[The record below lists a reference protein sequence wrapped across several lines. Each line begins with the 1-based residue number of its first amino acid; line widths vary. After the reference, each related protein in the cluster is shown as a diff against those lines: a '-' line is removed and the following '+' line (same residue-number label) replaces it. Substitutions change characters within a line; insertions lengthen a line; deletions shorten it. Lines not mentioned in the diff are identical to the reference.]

1 MNDWMVQSGN
11 QAMEEVMSRIDG
23 RKLRDLMEEAKTIR
37 DTGFGNVLTYSPKV
51 FLPLT
56 YLCRDVC
63 HYCTFAKT
71 PRQVPAA
78 YLSIDDMVRIASAGA
93 AAGCYEA
100 LFTLG
105 DQPEKRYKLARRELQ
120 KLGFDTTLAY
130 VEHAADEVYRQTG
143 LFPHLNPG
151 IMQPAELARLRGVS
165 VSCGLMLESTS
176 QKLCDRGGPHFGS
189 PDKNPAVR
197 LQAIENAGQAKVPF
211 TTGILIGIGESR
223 ADRIE
228 SLVAIRLMQE
238 RYGHI
243 QEVIIQNFCAKE
255 NTLMANSENLPLRE
269 HLWTIA
275 CARLIFGETM
285 SIQAPPNLQKDALVE
300 LVNAGINDWGGIS
313 PVTPDHVN
321 PEAPWPAIESLR
333 EQCDF
338 AGKELAP
345 RLPVYPQYI
354 SNRETWIDSRFHSA
368 LLKNSDSTGLLRNC
382 KWVAGNS
389 KTPPPMPGSTSSIY
403 AVPGI
408 NFTTGLSQLI
418 NRAMDSGELDEIE
431 IVRLFKVRGNEF
443 REVVAAADHVR
454 QDVNQDTVSYV
465 VNRNINYT
473 NICYYKCGFCA
484 FSKGAGKG
492 DLRGEPYDLA
502 LEAVVEKAREAW
514 LLGATEVCM
523 QGGIHPA
530 YTGQHYIDICK
541 AIKSALPG
549 LHIHAFSPLE
559 IFQGASTL
567 DLSIREF
574 LLELKS
580 SGLDTLPGTAAE
592 ILDDEIRRQICPDKI
607 TTSQWLSIM
616 ETAHSIGI
624 RSTSTIM
631 FGHVDGPLNW
641 ARHLLA
647 IRGLQSKTGGFT
659 EFVPLPFVAE
669 MAPLYRRGLARQGPT
684 FRETILM
691 HAVARL
697 VLHPHIKNIQTSW
710 VKLGAEGTAACLQAG
725 ANDLGGT
732 LMNESISTA
741 AGANHAQQM
750 SESDFRAIAASQ
762 GRILVQRNTLY
773 ETLEGDVSAKPVQES
788 GSAIST
794 RCSAS

>member
-1 MNDWMVQSGN
+1 MNHWKLRPGMQI
-11 QAMEEVMSRIDG
+11 MEDVMSRIDG
-23 RKLRDLMEEAKTIR
+23 RKLWDLMEEARNIR
-37 DTGFGNVLTYSPKV
+37 DIGFGNLLTYSPKV

-93 AAGCYEA
+93 EAGCHEA

-105 DQPEKRYKLARRELQ
+105 DQPEKRYQLAQRELQ
-120 KLGFDTTLAY
+120 ELGYDTTMAY
-130 VEHAADEVYRQTG
+130 LEHAADEVYRQTS

-151 IMQPAELARLRGVS
+151 VMEPSELKRLRGVS
-165 VSCGLMLESTS
+165 VSCGLMLESVS
-176 QKLCDRGGPHFGS
+176 QKLCEKGGPHYGS
-189 PDKNPAVR
+189 PDKNPEVR
-197 LQAIENAGQAKVPF
+197 LQTIENAGQAKVPF
-211 TTGILIGIGESR
+211 TTGILIGIGETR
-223 ADRIE
+223 VDRIE
-228 SLVAIRLMQE
+228 ALLAIRSLQE
-238 RYGHI
+238 QYGHI

-255 NTLMANSENLPLRE
+255 NTLMANSEDLPLRE

-275 CARLIFGETM
+275 CARLILGESM
-285 SIQAPPNLQKDALVE
+285 SIQAPPNLQKGALVE
-300 LVNAGINDWGGIS
+300 LINAGINDWGGIS
-313 PVTPDHVN
+313 PVTPDYVN
-321 PEAPWPAIESLR
+321 PEAPWPSIENLR
-333 EQCDF
+333 EQCEF
-338 AGKELAP
+338 AGKVLAP
-345 RLPVYPQYI
+345 RLPVYPQFI
-354 SNRETWIDSRFHSA
+354 ADRKTWIDPRFHSA
-368 LLKNSDSTGLLRNC
+368 LLRNSDSTGLLRNC
-382 KWVAGNS
+382 KWVAGNRDS
-389 KTPPPMPGSTSSIY
+389 QPPTLVPTALNE
-403 AVPGI
+403 AVSGA
-408 NFTTGLSQLI
+408 NFNTGLSLII
-418 NRAMDSGELDEIE
+418 NRAMDGGQLDESA
-431 IVRLFKVRGNEF
+431 IVRLFTVRGKEF
-443 REVVAAADHVR
+443 REVVAAADQLR
-454 QDVNQDTVSYV
+454 RAVNQDTVTYV

-502 LEAVVEKAREAW
+502 LAAIVEKAQEAW
-514 LLGATEVCM
+514 LRGATEVCM

-530 YTGQHYIDICK
+530 YTGQHYIDICR
-541 AIKSALPG
+541 AIKSALPKI
-549 LHIHAFSPLE
+549 HIHAFSPLE

-567 DLSIREF
+567 NVSIQEF
-574 LLELKS
+574 LLVLKS

-592 ILDDEIRRQICPDKI
+592 ILDDDIRKQICADKI
-607 TTSQWLSIM
+607 TTSEWLATM

-624 RSTSTIM
+624 PSTSTIM

-647 IRGLQSKTGGFT
+647 IRRLQCNTGGIT

-669 MAPLYRRGLARQGPT
+669 MAPIYRKGLARQGPT

-710 VKLGAEGTAACLQAG
+710 VKLGAAGTAACLQAG

-741 AGANHAQQM
+741 AGANHATEM
-750 SESDFRAIAASQ
+750 SESDFQAIALNQ
-762 GRILVQRNTLY
+762 DRILVQRNTLY
-773 ETLEGDVSAKPVQES
+773 ESLEPDISGKPARESSGASWTRYSVS
-788 GSAIST
+788 
-794 RCSAS
+794 